1 MKFKEVG
8 IQSPVLEG
16 IEAMGFEN
24 TTPIQ
29 EKAIPVILE
38 GKDLIACAQ
47 TGTGKTAAFLL
58 PTIQQIQNQ
67 QSHGSIDALI
77 IVPTREL
84 AIQIDQQMQGLGYFV
99 DISSLAIYG
108 GGDGASWDVQKKAL
122 VNGANIIIATPG
134 RLIAHLNQE
143 YVDLSKVRH
152 FILDEADRMLDMG
165 FYDDIKK
172 IMEGLPVKRQN
183 LMFSATMPPKM
194 RKLAKEVLNENPE
207 EINIA
212 ISKPSEAIV
221 QAAFMTYDGQKLD
234 LIKHLLT
241 AKPLDSVFV
250 FLSKKTEVDRA
261 AAEIRKL
268 GINAAP
274 IHSGLE
280 QSKRETVLQ
289 DFINKKINVLVAT
302 DVMSR
307 GIDIK
312 GIDMVINYN
321 VPGDAEDYVHRI
333 GRTGRAES
341 KGIAFTFVNEDD
353 MFKFSKIEELIEKE
367 ILKVPLPQH
376 IGEGPVYNPQS
387 SAKNKGNG
395 GRPKRG
401 FSNRKKR

>member
-1 MKFKEVG
+1 MKFNEVG

-16 IEAMGFEN
+16 IEAMGFVN
-24 TTPIQ
+24 ATPIQ
-29 EKAIPVILE
+29 EQAIPLILE

-58 PTIQQIQNQ
+58 PTIQQIYQ
-67 QSHGSIDALI
+67 QESHGSIDCLI
-77 IVPTREL
+77 VVPTREL
-84 AIQIDQQMQGLGYFV
+84 AIQIDQQLQGLAYFV
-99 DISSLAIYG
+99 NISSLPIYG
-108 GGDGASWDVQKKAL
+108 GGDGASWDTQKKAL

-143 YVDLSKVRH
+143 YVDLSKVKH

-172 IMEGLPVKRQN
+172 IMEGLPAKRQN

-194 RKLAKEVLNENPE
+194 RTLAKEVLNEPE
-207 EINIA
+207 ELNIA

-221 QAAFMTYDGQKLD
+221 QAAFMVHDGQKID
-234 LIKHLLT
+234 LIKHLLK
-241 AKPLDSVFV
+241 AKKLDSVFV
-250 FLSKKTEVDRA
+250 FLSKKSEVDKA
-261 AAEIRKL
+261 AAAIKKI
-268 GINAAP
+268 GINAEP

-280 QSKRETVLQ
+280 QSKREVVLQ

-333 GRTGRAES
+333 GRTGRAEAR
-341 KGIAFTFVNEDD
+341 GVAFTFINEED
-353 MFKFSKIEELIEKE
+353 MYKFGQIEDLIGTE
-367 ILKVPLPQH
+367 IRKVPLPEY
-376 IGEGPVYNPQS
+376 IGEGPEYNPKS
-387 SAKNKGNG
+387 GGKGKG
-395 GRPKRG
+395 KPR
-401 FSNRKKR
+401 RKKKRFH

>member
-8 IQSPVLEG
+8 IHSPVLEG
-16 IEAMGFEN
+16 VEAMGFEN

-29 EKAIPVILE
+29 AQAIPVILE
-38 GKDLIACAQ
+38 NKDLIACAQ

-58 PTIQQIQNQ
+58 PTIQQIYDQET
-67 QSHGSIDALI
+67 HGSIDALV

-99 DISSLAIYG
+99 NISSLAIYG

-122 VNGANIIIATPG
+122 VNGANMIIATPG
-134 RLIAHLNQE
+134 RLIAHMNQG
-143 YVDLSKVRH
+143 YVDFSKVKH

-172 IMEGLPVKRQN
+172 IMEQLPAKRQN
-183 LMFSATMPPKM
+183 LMFSATMAPKM
-194 RKLAKEVLNENPE
+194 RKMAKEVLNENAV

-221 QAAFMTYDGQKLD
+221 QAAFMVHDHQKLD
-234 LIKHLLT
+234 LIKHLLK
-241 AKPLDSVFV
+241 AKKLDSVFV
-250 FLSKKTEVDRA
+250 FLSKKAEVDRA
-261 AAEIRKL
+261 AAEIKKL
-268 GINAAP
+268 GINAEA

-280 QSKRETVLQ
+280 QTKREEVLRE
-289 DFINKKINVLVAT
+289 FVNKKINVLVAT

-312 GIDMVINYN
+312 GIDMVVNYN

-333 GRTGRAES
+333 GRTGRAEA
-341 KGIAFTFVNEDD
+341 KGIAFTFVNEED
-353 MFKFSKIEELIEKE
+353 MFKFSKIEELIEKD
-367 ILKVPLPQH
+367 IRKVPLPAY
-376 IGEGPVYNPQS
+376 IGEGPEYNPKAAYKS
-387 SAKNKGNG
+387 KGGGGNKRRFAK
-395 GRPKRG
+395 
-401 FSNRKKR
+401 KK